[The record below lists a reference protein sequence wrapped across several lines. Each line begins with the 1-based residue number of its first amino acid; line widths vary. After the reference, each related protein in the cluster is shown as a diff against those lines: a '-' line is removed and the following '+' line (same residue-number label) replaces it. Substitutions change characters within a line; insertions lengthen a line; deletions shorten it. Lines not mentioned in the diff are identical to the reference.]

1 MVVLRTVEQEVR
13 QAIHQLPPLPRVVS
27 KLIELV
33 ESENATID
41 QIEELIATDPVLTAK
56 VLHLANSAYYGLSR
70 SIGTVKQALL
80 VLGFHTVKNLVLG
93 IAVMSAM
100 RSGRHPTPVE
110 IELWEH
116 AYTCAGIAREIG
128 RKARMSP
135 RNLEDTY
142 MAGLLHDIGR
152 VLLVTRFP
160 THYQETIEHA
170 PQYATLLE
178 AEKAVLGTDH
188 AVVGSLIAEKWNLP
202 SLLVQAIGEHHAPS
216 LPEGARRPI
225 LAAVMLA
232 DYWSH
237 LQTGGEE
244 GGILYPTPPAE
255 VSALFSIT
263 EAEQEA
269 IIQKVLEHVGAIR
282 QVIVG

>member
-41 QIEELIATDPVLTAK
+41 QIAELIATDPALTAK

-80 VLGFHTVKNLVLG
+80 VLGLHTVKNLVLG

-128 RKARMSP
+128 RRVRMSTQG
-135 RNLEDTY
+135 LEDTY

-152 VLLVTRFP
+152 ILLATRFP
-160 THYQETIEHA
+160 TQYQKTVESA
-170 PQYATLLE
+170 PQYPTLLE
-178 AEKAVLGTDH
+178 AEQAILGTDH
-188 AVVGSLIAEKWNLP
+188 TVVGSFIAERWNLP
-202 SLLVQAIGEHHAPS
+202 PLLVQAIAEHHAPH
-216 LPEGARRPI
+216 LPDGSRRPI

-237 LQTGGEE
+237 LQTGGKE
-244 GGILYPTPPAE
+244 GGIVYPTPPAE
-255 VSALFSIT
+255 VWALFSLT
-263 EAEQEA
+263 EEEREA
-269 IIQKVLEHVGAIR
+269 IVQKVLEHVKAVR